1 MAICGL
7 TTSDNPYN
15 IFTQYDLWS
24 GYDEN
29 VCGYFTQEY
38 LARITGD
45 VSELSGPD
53 AERVTEDAIDEIIA
67 MNLPLTSPVTG
78 TRVRYVKVEQP
89 QTEESKI

>member
-1 MAICGL
+1 MAIFGL
-7 TTSDNPYN
+7 TTSDNPYDP
-15 IFTQYDLWS
+15 FKQYDLWS

-29 VCGYFTQEY
+29 VCGYFTNEY

-53 AERVTEDAIDEIIA
+53 AERVTEEAIDEIIA

-78 TRVRYVKVEQP
+78 TRTKYVKVQK
-89 QTEESKI
+89 Q